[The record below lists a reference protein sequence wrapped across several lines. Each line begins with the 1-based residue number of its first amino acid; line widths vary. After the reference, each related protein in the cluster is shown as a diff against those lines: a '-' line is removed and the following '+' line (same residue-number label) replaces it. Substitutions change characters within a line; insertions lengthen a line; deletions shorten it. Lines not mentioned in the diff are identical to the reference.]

1 MDERKLVLPLDLQ
14 FFAEGDEVVNPQ
26 QNEQPTQQQVQE
38 NVQQINDGKK
48 FTQEDLNRIN
58 IKGKN
63 DELKRILK
71 ATGFETEEA
80 LINHLAK
87 VKDYDDKA
95 SKVAEYEAKAVKE
108 TYLTEIRK
116 NNVADEYIETIY
128 VAVAPQENE
137 KVEEYNKRVAT
148 YMETHKALLKVDTS
162 NKFFNTNIGYQG
174 NQYAGN
180 QSLSIANAIKQKQ
193 GIK

>member
-1 MDERKLVLPLDLQ
+1 MDAKKLVLPLDLQ
-14 FFAEGDEVVNPQ
+14 FFAEGDEVEN
-26 QNEQPTQQQVQE
+26 PTQTNEPTQPQLSQG
-38 NVQQINDGKK
+38 NDGKK

>member
-1 MDERKLVLPLDLQ
+1 MDAKKLVLPLDLQ
-14 FFAEGDEVVNPQ
+14 FFAEGDEVENPQ
-26 QNEQPTQQQVQE
+26 QTNEPTQPQQPQV
-38 NVQQINDGKK
+38 NDGKK

-80 LINHLAK
+80 LINHLSK
-87 VKDYDDKA
+87 VKDYDE
-95 SKVAEYEAKAVKE
+95 KVAKVTEYEAKALKE
-108 TYLTEIRK
+108 TYLAEIRK

-128 VAVAPQENE
+128 LANQPQENE
-137 KVEEYNKRVAT
+137 KVEEYNKRIAT
-148 YMETHKALLKVDTS
+148 YMESHKALLKVDN
-162 NKFFNTNIGYQG
+162 NKFFNTNFGYQG
-174 NQYAGN
+174 NQYQGN
-180 QSLSIANAIKQKQ
+180 QPLTIANAIKQKQ

>member
-1 MDERKLVLPLDLQ
+1 MDAKKLVLPLDLQ
-14 FFAEGDEVVNPQ
+14 FFAEGDEVDNPTQITEPTQPQ
-26 QNEQPTQQQVQE
+26 QPQV
-38 NVQQINDGKK
+38 NDGKK

>member
-14 FFAEGDEVVNPQ
+14 FFAEGDEVDNPTQTTEPTQPQ
-26 QNEQPTQQQVQE
+26 QPQVD
-38 NVQQINDGKK
+38 NGKK

-108 TYLTEIRK
+108 NYLTEIRK

>member
-14 FFAEGDEVVNPQ
+14 FFAEGDEVDNPTQTNEPNQPQ
-26 QNEQPTQQQVQE
+26 QPQV
-38 NVQQINDGKK
+38 NDGKK

-108 TYLTEIRK
+108 TYLAEIRK

-180 QSLSIANAIKQKQ
+180 QSLSIANAIKLKQ

>member
-14 FFAEGDEVVNPQ
+14 FFAEGDEVENPTQTNEPTQPQ
-26 QNEQPTQQQVQE
+26 QTQT
-38 NVQQINDGKK
+38 NDGKK

-95 SKVAEYEAKAVKE
+95 SKVAEYEARAVKE
-108 TYLTEIRK
+108 TYLAEIRK

>member
-1 MDERKLVLPLDLQ
+1 MEERKMVLPLDLQ
-14 FFAEGDEVVNPQ
+14 FFADGDPEPIPA
-26 QNEQPTQQQVQE
+26 QPTE
-38 NVQQINDGKK
+38 PTEPTPKDDGKK

-108 TYLTEIRK
+108 TYLAEIRK

>member
-1 MDERKLVLPLDLQ
+1 MDAKKLVLPLDLQ
-14 FFAEGDEVVNPQ
+14 FFAEGDEVDNPT
-26 QNEQPTQQQVQE
+26 QNTEQPTQPQQPQV
-38 NVQQINDGKK
+38 NDGKK

-108 TYLTEIRK
+108 TYLAEIRK

>member
-1 MDERKLVLPLDLQ
+1 MEEKKLVLPLNLQ
-14 FFAEGDEVVNPQ
+14 FFTNGNEAEIPPQNTEQIFEPQ
-26 QNEQPTQQQVQE
+26 QPQVD
-38 NVQQINDGKK
+38 NGKK

-137 KVEEYNKRVAT
+137 KVEDYNKRVAT